1 MKIFSR
7 IFILYLFLP
16 NLSYASSYLLT
27 CLNTENQFTKNYLV
41 DEKNKIVRHLNSF
54 FPLTKQKF
62 TVDKKFGDNFLENQI
77 RLSVLLI
84 LATKEFPPLRY
95 SISTN
100 LQKIQVDTTKVIACP
115 MGNYMNVL
123 SLTEFNDWMFK
134 KFNE

>member
-62 TVDKKFGDNFLENQI
+62 TVDKNLEIIFWKPNKIIGTFDFSNEGIPTFTVFNLYKLTKNTSGHYEGDRMPYGQLYE
-77 RLSVLLI
+77 
-84 LATKEFPPLRY
+84 
-95 SISTN
+95 
-100 LQKIQVDTTKVIACP
+100 C
-115 MGNYMNVL
+115 
-123 SLTEFNDWMFK
+123 FK
-134 KFNE
+134 SN